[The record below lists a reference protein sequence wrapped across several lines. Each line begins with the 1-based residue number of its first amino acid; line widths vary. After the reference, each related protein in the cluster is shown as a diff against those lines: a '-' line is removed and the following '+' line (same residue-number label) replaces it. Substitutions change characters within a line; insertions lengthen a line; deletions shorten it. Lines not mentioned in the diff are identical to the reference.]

1 MRKRGC
7 FKVLVIVSSMTFIST
22 AVFYLALWPAL
33 KIKII
38 KKSLFSINIAIDN
51 YNIDYPNYKIT
62 TNTAENTSKLL
73 GNNGRNK
80 KYLNS
85 RTVVIKKGILIDYW
99 DRPLIFQTVNGNTN
113 VFSSG
118 KNKIVGDSDD
128 IRSEHNK

>member
-22 AVFYLALWPAL
+22 ALFYLALWPAL

-80 KYLNS
+80 RYLNS

>member
-38 KKSLFSINIAIDN
+38 EKSLFSINIAVDN

-62 TNTAENTSKLL
+62 TNTAENTSKIL

-80 KYLNS
+80 RYLNS

>member
-7 FKVLVIVSSMTFIST
+7 LKVLVIVSSVTFIST
-22 AVFYLALWPAL
+22 ALFYLALWPAL

-38 KKSLFSINIAIDN
+38 KKSLFSVNIAIDN

-80 KYLNS
+80 RYLNS
-85 RTVVIKKGILIDYW
+85 RTIVIKKGILIDYW

-128 IRSEHNK
+128 IRSEHIK

>member
-7 FKVLVIVSSMTFIST
+7 FKVFVIVSSTTFIITSL
-22 AVFYLALWPAL
+22 FYLALWPAL

-62 TNTAENTSKLL
+62 TNTEENTSKLL

-80 KYLNS
+80 RYLNS

-99 DRPLIFQTVNGNTN
+99 DRPLIFQTFNSSTN

-128 IRSEHNK
+128 IRSEHNE

>member
-7 FKVLVIVSSMTFIST
+7 FKVLVIVSSMTFVST
-22 AVFYLALWPAL
+22 ALFYLALWPAL

-80 KYLNS
+80 RYLNS

>member
-1 MRKRGC
+1 VRKRGC
-7 FKVLVIVSSMTFIST
+7 FKVLVIVSSMTFIIT
-22 AVFYLALWPAL
+22 ALFYLALWPAL

-38 KKSLFSINIAIDN
+38 KKSLFSINIAVDN

-73 GNNGRNK
+73 GNNGRKK

>member
-7 FKVLVIVSSMTFIST
+7 FKLLVIVSSMIFVST
-22 AVFYLALWPAL
+22 ALFYLALWPAL

-62 TNTAENTSKLL
+62 TNTAENTSKIL

-80 KYLNS
+80 RYLNS

>member
-7 FKVLVIVSSMTFIST
+7 VKVLVIVSSMTFIST

-38 KKSLFSINIAIDN
+38 EKSLFSINIAVDN

-73 GNNGRNK
+73 GKNGRKK

-99 DRPLIFQTVNGNTN
+99 DRPLIFQTVNGNTS

>member
-7 FKVLVIVSSMTFIST
+7 FKILVIVSSMTFIST
-22 AVFYLALWPAL
+22 VVFYLALWPAL

-38 KKSLFSINIAIDN
+38 EKSLFSINIAVEN

-73 GNNGRNK
+73 GNNGRKK

-118 KNKIVGDSDD
+118 ENKIVGDSDD

>member
-7 FKVLVIVSSMTFIST
+7 LKVLVIVSSVTFIST
-22 AVFYLALWPAL
+22 ALFYLALWPAL

-80 KYLNS
+80 RYLNS
-85 RTVVIKKGILIDYW
+85 RTIVIKKGILIDYW

-128 IRSEHNK
+128 IRSEHIK

>member
-7 FKVLVIVSSMTFIST
+7 FKLLVIVSSMTFVST
-22 AVFYLALWPAL
+22 ALFYLALWPAL

-62 TNTAENTSKLL
+62 TNTAENTSKIL

-80 KYLNS
+80 RYLNS

>member
-7 FKVLVIVSSMTFIST
+7 LKVIVIVSLMTFIST
-22 AVFYLALWPAL
+22 ALFYLALWPAL

-73 GNNGRNK
+73 GKNGRNK
-80 KYLNS
+80 RYLNS

-99 DRPLIFQTVNGNTN
+99 GRPLIFQTVNSSTN

-118 KNKIVGDSDD
+118 KNKIVGDPDD

>member
-1 MRKRGC
+1 
-7 FKVLVIVSSMTFIST
+7 MTFIST

-38 KKSLFSINIAIDN
+38 KKSLFSINLAIDN
-51 YNIDYPNYKIT
+51 YNIDYPKHKIT
-62 TNTAENTSKLL
+62 TNTAENTLKLL
-73 GNNGRNK
+73 GNNGRKK

-99 DRPLIFQTVNGNTN
+99 DSPLIFQTVNGNTN

-128 IRSEHNK
+128 IRSEHIK

>member
-7 FKVLVIVSSMTFIST
+7 FKVLVIVSSMTFIITSL
-22 AVFYLALWPAL
+22 FYLALWPAL

-73 GNNGRNK
+73 GKNGRNK
-80 KYLNS
+80 RYLNS
-85 RTVVIKKGILIDYW
+85 RSVVIKKGILIDYW
-99 DRPLIFQTVNGNTN
+99 DRPLIFQTVNSSTN

-118 KNKIVGDSDD
+118 KTKIVGDSDD

>member
-7 FKVLVIVSSMTFIST
+7 LKVLVIVSSMTFIST
-22 AVFYLALWPAL
+22 ALFYLALWPAL

-80 KYLNS
+80 RYLNS

-128 IRSEHNK
+128 IRSEHIK